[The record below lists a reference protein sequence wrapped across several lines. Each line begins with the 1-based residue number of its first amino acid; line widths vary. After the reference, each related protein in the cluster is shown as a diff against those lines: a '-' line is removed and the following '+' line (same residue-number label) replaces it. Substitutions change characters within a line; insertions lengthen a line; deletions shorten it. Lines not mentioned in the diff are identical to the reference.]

1 MYSSA
6 RNGSTSTLWM
16 IPASGGM
23 PEPLAIAGE
32 NATFVSVSRS
42 GARLVYEHEALRLN
56 IWRIPGPN
64 SPAKSTAP
72 ARFIASTQSEEEPQ
86 FAPDG
91 KKIVFSSNR
100 SGKTELWT
108 CDREGRNAVQ
118 LTSFNGPPHGSP
130 RWSPDSRWIAF
141 DCPKAGNYD
150 IFVIS
155 ADGGL
160 PRRLTTGPP
169 IYFGSDATK
178 RPNIWKLPVQGG
190 PALQV
195 TKRNGSAAFE
205 SPDGKFVYYR

>member
-1 MYSSA
+1 VYSSA

-72 ARFIASTQSEEEPQ
+72 ARFIASTQSEEEPR

-91 KKIVFSSNR
+91 KKIVFSSGR

-160 PRRLTTGPP
+160 PRRLTTGPANK
-169 IYFGSDATK
+169 I
-178 RPNIWKLPVQGG
+178 RPSW
-190 PALQV
+190 
-195 TKRNGSAAFE
+195 
-205 SPDGKFVYYR
+205 